1 MTCSATD
8 PVRAATSRC
17 LRWLLC
23 FCAALSGFSA
33 AADPVCG
40 SVVKL
45 AAHDRSSLHYAHA
58 PPAEGLAS
66 RAVLVLLAGGGG
78 HLDLDA
84 EGCARKLTGNSLVRS
99 QALFQE
105 AGFVTVLV
113 DAPSDHTGTD
123 GLGGF
128 RIAPEHAADLGKV
141 IADVRQR
148 FDAPVWLV
156 GTSRGAISAANAASR
171 LSGVSAPD
179 GVVLTSALMEGAI
192 MNKEWVA
199 HSVFDLPLEAI
210 TMPLL
215 VIGHAEDSC
224 SRSPPERMAS
234 ITARSGAL
242 REQVVLMTGG
252 TGKRGLPSVEA
263 CAGRTP
269 HGFVGQEAEMVG
281 HIQRFIA
288 GEAPTATP

>member
-8 PVRAATSRC
+8 PVRAVSRG

-23 FCAALSGFSA
+23 LCASLSGIAVASA
-33 AADPVCG
+33 AGEACG

-45 AAHDRSSLHYAHA
+45 AAHDRSSLHYALA
-58 PPAEGLAS
+58 PQAEGLAP

-78 HLDLDA
+78 HVDLDA
-84 EGCARKLTGNSLVRS
+84 KGCARKLTGNSLIRS
-99 QALFQE
+99 QALFQQ

-113 DAPSDHTGTD
+113 DAPSDRTGAD

-128 RIAPEHAADLGKV
+128 RIAPEHAADLGRV
-141 IADVRQR
+141 IADLRTR
-148 FDAPVWLV
+148 FDLPVWLV
-156 GTSRGAISAANAASR
+156 GTSRGAISAVNAASR
-171 LSGVSAPD
+171 LAGADAPD
-179 GVVLTSALMEGAI
+179 GLVLTSALMEGAV

-210 TMPLL
+210 TMPVL

-224 SRSPPERMAS
+224 VRSPPERMEQVLARTSAS
-234 ITARSGAL
+234 
-242 REQVVLMTGG
+242 REQALLVTGG
-252 TGKRGLPSVEA
+252 PAKRGLPSVEA

-269 HGFVGQEAEMVG
+269 HGFVEQEAEVVE
-281 HIQRFIA
+281 HIARFID
-288 GEAPTATP
+288 GGGL